1 MRLELRAIMNSDVN
15 YDSAVI
21 MSSHHAV
28 GKTYARI
35 AAHAQK
41 RQNQR

>member
-1 MRLELRAIMNSDVN
+1 MRAITNSSVN
-15 YDSAVI
+15 CDSAVM

-28 GKTYARI
+28 GKILMRRI
-35 AAHAQK
+35 AAHALI